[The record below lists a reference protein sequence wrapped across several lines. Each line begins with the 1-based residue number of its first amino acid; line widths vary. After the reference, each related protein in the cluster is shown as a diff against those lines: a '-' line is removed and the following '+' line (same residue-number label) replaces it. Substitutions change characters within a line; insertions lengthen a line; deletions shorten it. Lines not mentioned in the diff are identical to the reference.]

1 MTEIKW
7 PQNQHWIKYAN
18 YLLFHYQS
26 ARKWVLNKLII
37 IAGGV
42 NAIYINNLAPK
53 KWQEI
58 LCFIWWKNV
67 RVFYNVVCNARQITT
82 MHIVWNEKLSSREVN
97 FLGLY
102 LLLWTDLFSNLVSY
116 WQSLSCKNP
125 PWKLIYFIYVVT
137 GMRFTKELITKVVN
151 ISSLIEWSS
160 IKIYIRPFV
169 FCF

>member
-1 MTEIKW
+1 MASKSAL
-7 PQNQHWIKYAN
+7 NQICK
-18 YLLFHYQS
+18 LFIVPLSVSTKMGFKQTDHNS
-26 ARKWVLNKLII
+26 RGEWTL
-37 IAGGV
+37 
-42 NAIYINNLAPK
+42 YINNLAPK

-102 LLLWTDLFSNLVSY
+102 LLLRTDLFSNLVSY

-125 PWKLIYFIYVVT
+125 PWKLIYIIYVVT

-169 FCF
+169 FFF